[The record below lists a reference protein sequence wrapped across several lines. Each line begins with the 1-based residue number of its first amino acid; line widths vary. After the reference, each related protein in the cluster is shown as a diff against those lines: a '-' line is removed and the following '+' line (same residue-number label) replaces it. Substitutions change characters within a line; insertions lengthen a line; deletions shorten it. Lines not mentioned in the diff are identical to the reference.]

1 MKKGASATEKAPG
14 GPFEFAATESVGMD
28 PLRQLVTLIKEQG
41 TAQGHFLG
49 FLHILI
55 GRQITLPDGTLVSSG
70 LTWRDAA
77 ALLKRVRWD
86 KQSVRELGLD
96 PSALPPR
103 DRERYWYSAIA
114 QARVDSPQAVQAA
127 QRLIPLLEQSGY
139 QIGPVP
145 GAGSN

>member
-1 MKKGASATEKAPG
+1 
-14 GPFEFAATESVGMD
+14 MD
-28 PLRQLVTLIKEQG
+28 LLRELVNLLKEQG
-41 TAQGHFLG
+41 TTQGHFLG

-55 GRQITLPDGTLVSSG
+55 GRQITSQDGTLVSSG

-86 KQSVRELGLD
+86 KQSVRELGLE

-114 QARVDSPQAVQAA
+114 QARVDSPEAVQSAE
-127 QRLIPLLEQSGY
+127 RLIPLIEQSGY

-145 GAGSN
+145 GSGPN

>member
-1 MKKGASATEKAPG
+1 
-14 GPFEFAATESVGMD
+14 MD
-28 PLRQLVTLIKEQG
+28 LLRELVTLLKEQG
-41 TAQGHFLG
+41 TTQGQFRG

-55 GRQITLPDGTLVSSG
+55 GRQITLEDGTLVSSG

-86 KQSVRELGLD
+86 KESVRELGLE

-114 QARVDSPQAVQAA
+114 QARVDSPEAIQSAA
-127 QRLIPLLEQSGY
+127 APWQDSQETPATTRTRLPCSCS
-139 QIGPVP
+139 V
-145 GAGSN
+145 